1 MTFEVNDTSV
11 IENTVNKEV
20 GFVFYDVDTDITSKL
35 VMSSDEAIGSTLEA
49 IIEQRIDWEN
59 NEYARSNAKLYCI
72 LTECYEVFQNMNGLD
87 DESRVCQS
95 AFKRVCKAKG
105 YVFSDSAHL
114 TAQVVQFVFGVNDR
128 RRVSSYA
135 KVLRAAQENSVKTE
149 GLADFIIRN
158 RGIEEIRRGNVVGIE
173 HKKETT
179 VKTQMSSETKGRAAI
194 YDAVLDSFSS
204 YTLTKKFDASA
215 YKNSVLLLATTKD
228 GTNFDIR
235 RIIQEDSVISA
246 AYKHLSKTVS
256 EASLRQMIIEDAK
269 MQEDDESETDDEVGI
284 E

>member
-1 MTFEVNDTSV
+1 MAFEVIDTPMT
-11 IENTVNKEV
+11 ENTVNKEA
-20 GFVFYDVDTDITSKL
+20 GFVFYDVDTDFASKL
-35 VMSSDEAIGSTLEA
+35 AMSSDHTISSTLEA

-105 YVFSDSAHL
+105 YVFSDAAHL

-135 KVLRAAQENSVKTE
+135 KVLRAAQESRIAPK

-158 RGIEEIRRGNVVGIE
+158 RGVEEIRRGNVVRIDD
-173 HKKETT
+173 KKETKA
-179 VKTQMSSETKGRAAI
+179 KTQMSTETKGRAAI
-194 YDAVLDSFSS
+194 FDAVLDSFSS
-204 YTLTKKFDASA
+204 DTLTKKFDASA

-256 EASLRQMIIEDAK
+256 EASIRQMVIEDAK
-269 MQEDDESETDDEVGI
+269 VQADNESESEDDAE
-284 E
+284 